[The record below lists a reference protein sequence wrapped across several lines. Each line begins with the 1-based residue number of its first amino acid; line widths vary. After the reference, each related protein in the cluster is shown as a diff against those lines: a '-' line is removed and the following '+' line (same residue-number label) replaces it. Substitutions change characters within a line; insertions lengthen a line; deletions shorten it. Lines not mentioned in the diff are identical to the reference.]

1 MEVTSPAALA
11 AAATAAV
18 SSIVLP
24 TGFSIQNGL
33 PASAAATPI
42 SRCSMLGAQIDTTS
56 TWGSASIVAI
66 FLFIDAAF
74 LGFPVLST
82 MLNGGAFPV
91 VALLLVAGLIAAG
104 VGLLQG
110 RRWGWYLAMVM
121 IALSVVLD
129 LLRGNLLGLVIDAL
143 IIFLLTRPAI
153 RAKFGVR

>member
-1 MEVTSPAALA
+1 MAYD
-11 AAATAAV
+11 
-18 SSIVLP
+18 
-24 TGFSIQNGL
+24 
-33 PASAAATPI
+33 
-42 SRCSMLGAQIDTTS
+42 IDPDQS
-56 TWGSASIVAI
+56 TSIVAI

-82 MLNGGAFPV
+82 MLNGGALPV
-91 VALLLVAGLIAAG
+91 VALVLVAGLIAAG

>member
-1 MEVTSPAALA
+1 MAYD
-11 AAATAAV
+11 
-18 SSIVLP
+18 
-24 TGFSIQNGL
+24 
-33 PASAAATPI
+33 
-42 SRCSMLGAQIDTTS
+42 IDPDQS
-56 TWGSASIVAI
+56 VSIVAI

-91 VALLLVAGLIAAG
+91 VALVLVAGLIAAG

-121 IALSVVLD
+121 IGLSIVRDIYVV
-129 LLRGNLLGLVIDAL
+129 NLLALVIDAL
-143 IIFLLTRPAI
+143 IIFLLTRPAT

>member
-1 MEVTSPAALA
+1 MAYD
-11 AAATAAV
+11 
-18 SSIVLP
+18 
-24 TGFSIQNGL
+24 
-33 PASAAATPI
+33 
-42 SRCSMLGAQIDTTS
+42 IDPDQS
-56 TWGSASIVAI
+56 TSIVAI

-82 MLNGGAFPV
+82 LVNGGAFPV
-91 VALLLVAGLIAAG
+91 VAVLLVAGLIAAG